1 MAHSLTPGVFRRL
14 FLASLATIS
23 GRGNRVAP
31 VNARAVR
38 RILVVELW
46 NIGDIVLLLPFL
58 AQLKAIFPAASI
70 SLLARP
76 HAREILDG
84 TGLVDEFIDDAAPS
98 DNWLSLNPLLGGWK
112 DLWKL
117 RADLRSRDFDLA
129 FQCRLHVREHVILAM
144 SGAGR
149 RVGYAFGE
157 GDTMLTDAIPVDDL
171 HRHKVED
178 WMGLLAPF
186 GDPVTMGNPGL
197 SVSDKARYGA
207 REFLDS
213 HSIDEDCT
221 LIGIHPGASVAEKRW
236 PIERFA
242 AVAEEAA
249 SRPGTR
255 VIAFADPAGYGQ
267 QLSEVPGVVIAK
279 PSLTG
284 LVALIDECDL
294 LICNDSGPMH
304 IAGGLGVPV
313 VAVFSSG
320 VARWFAPLG
329 EGHSLV
335 SADAGGLDAVPVE
348 RVVRA
353 AHELLDLKSA
363 RDISRP

>member
-1 MAHSLTPGVFRRL
+1 MAHSHTPGIFRQL
-14 FLASLATIS
+14 ILAGLATLA
-23 GRGNRVAP
+23 GRGRRGVQGD
-31 VNARAVR
+31 VLAVR

-46 NIGDIVLLLPFL
+46 NIGDVVLLLPFL
-58 AQLKAIFPAASI
+58 AQLRSVFPSASI

-84 TGLVDEFIDDAAPS
+84 TGLVDEYLDEAAPS

-117 RADLRSRDFDLA
+117 RADLRSREFDVA

-157 GDTMLTDAIPVDDL
+157 GDTMLTDAIAVDDL

-186 GDPVTMGNPGL
+186 GGPVAVGNPGL
-197 SVSDKARYGA
+197 HVPATEATSA
-207 REFLDS
+207 REFLEANSIAADS
-213 HSIDEDCT
+213 T
-221 LIGIHPGASVAEKRW
+221 VVGLHPGASVAEKRW

-242 AVAEEAA
+242 EIARKMT
-249 SRPGTR
+249 SRAGTR
-255 VIAFADPAGYGQ
+255 VMVFVDPAGYGEA
-267 QLSEVPGVVIAK
+267 LGKIPGVVVAR
-279 PSLTG
+279 PSLKG
-284 LVALIDECDL
+284 LVALIDKCDL
-294 LICNDSGPMH
+294 FVCNDSGPMH

-329 EGHSLV
+329 EGHRLV
-335 SADAGGLDAVPVE
+335 SAEAGGVDAVPVE
-348 RVVRA
+348 DVLRA
-353 AHELLDLKSA
+353 ASELLEPG
-363 RDISRP
+363 I